1 VTVPKLASNSVGG
14 PGVRVSGLGP
24 ILFATALA
32 ILPMTPATAVAQS
45 SLQSASVAAGS
56 AGEEPIPADV
66 AGEPAATIK
75 MSDNDPMYEPPNLVV
90 QAGQIVEWKNEGDVS
105 HSVTDDPTKA
115 LKPEDSL
122 LPHDAKPFFSGNV
135 MPGRAYRHTFLI
147 PGRYRYFCLTHEV
160 DKMIGEIL
168 VEPPGGPP
176 PAHPGILGRE
186 AAPYAPAIS
195 INIPTPAAAPTQ
207 KPAYHSQPWRKLER
221 ERELDG
227 DDN

>member
-1 VTVPKLASNSVGG
+1 
-14 PGVRVSGLGP
+14 
-24 ILFATALA
+24 
-32 ILPMTPATAVAQS
+32 M
-45 SLQSASVAAGS
+45 
-56 AGEEPIPADV
+56 
-66 AGEPAATIK
+66 
-75 MSDNDPMYEPPNLVV
+75 
-90 QAGQIVEWKNEGDVS
+90 
-105 HSVTDDPTKA
+105 TDDPTKA

-122 LPHDAKPFFSGNV
+122 LPTHAKPFFSGNV

-168 VEPPGGPP
+168 VELPGGPP

-207 KPAYHSQPWRKLER
+207 KPAYHRSLGGSSNASASLTGTMTRIAARPLARILEKGTS
-221 ERELDG
+221 LY
-227 DDN
+227 

>member
-1 VTVPKLASNSVGG
+1 
-14 PGVRVSGLGP
+14 LGP
-24 ILFATALA
+24 IFFATALA
-32 ILPMTPATAVAQS
+32 ILPMTYATAAAQPPV
-45 SLQSASVAAGS
+45 QSASAEAN
-56 AGEEPIPADV
+56 EPIQADL

-90 QAGQIVEWKNEGDVS
+90 QVGQIVEWKNSGDVS

-122 LPHDAKPFFSGNV
+122 LPHNAKPFFSGNI
-135 MPGRAYRHTFLI
+135 MPGQTYRHTFLI

-160 DKMIGEIL
+160 DKMIGEVL

-186 AAPYAPAIS
+186 AAPYAPALS
-195 INIPTPAAAPTQ
+195 ITIPTPVATPAH
-207 KPAYHSQPWRKLER
+207 KPGYRSQPWRKLER
-221 ERELDG
+221 EEPAG
-227 DDN
+227 ADDD